1 MKRWL
6 IRTALVL
13 ALAAVFHIVTIMLYP
28 TGLLMALA
36 VKQRKAGFRANTVYH
51 APRVT
56 SASREVVRPSPDLLY
71 SICAYDVSDAPLRIT
86 APVPD
91 TYWSLSFFASNT
103 DNFFVV
109 NDRQIQSK
117 TIEVVL
123 VGPGRPA
130 PKGEAAMVVT
140 SPTRRGVALFRTLVT
155 DESRVPDLV
164 RIQKQ
169 AVCESMKGKKE

>member
-6 IRTALVL
+6 IRASLVL
-13 ALAAVFHIVTIMLYP
+13 ALAAVFHILTIMFYP
-28 TGLLMALA
+28 SGLLMALSL
-36 VKQRKAGFRANTVYH
+36 KQRKSGFRANTVYH

-71 SICAYDVSDAPLRIT
+71 SICAYDVSEAPLRIA

-103 DNFFVV
+103 DNFFVI
-109 NDRQIQSK
+109 NDRQAQSK
-117 TIEVVL
+117 AVEVVL
-123 VGPGRPA
+123 VGPGRPV
-130 PKGEAAMVVT
+130 PKATAGMVVT

-155 DESRVPDLV
+155 DESRVSDLV
-164 RIQKQ
+164 RIQRQ
-169 AVCESMKGKKE
+169 AVCESMKGAKD